1 MSKISSDFKVV
12 SPSVG
17 GGKAAATGLTTAKLA
32 DHDLELAI
40 PYLLARAGMRM
51 GQAFT
56 KQLKQFELTLT
67 EWRVCVALYHLPRQR
82 LSELAAHTSTEASTL
97 SRVVDGLMQ
106 RQLLI
111 RDRSGADARALALTL
126 TTEGESLT
134 KQIVPLAQLYEK
146 IALAGLSS
154 SQVGVL
160 RETLRR
166 IYDNMAMLDD
176 IE

>member
-1 MSKISSDFKVV
+1 MAKPPKNEKNPVRSD
-12 SPSVG
+12 
-17 GGKAAATGLTTAKLA
+17 GGKSGATIPSAAKAV
-32 DHDLELAI
+32 DHDLEMAI

-67 EWRVCVALYHLPRQR
+67 EWRVCVALYHLPKQR
-82 LSELAAHTSTEASTL
+82 LSELAEHTSTEASTL

-106 RQLLI
+106 RRLLI

-126 TTEGESLT
+126 TAEGESLT

-146 IALAGLSS
+146 IALAGLNG
-154 SQVGVL
+154 SQVAVL

-166 IYDNMAMLDD
+166 IYDNMSMLDD